1 MPVALE
7 GADKVPEKKA
17 GGTTVVGEGDEDRV
31 VEIHNQADF
40 DAALA
45 EAKNKLVVVEY
56 AASHS
61 RHSAKMYPSMVE
73 LSKQTEQVVC
83 LLVMGDESPETEALC
98 RAAGVEKVPYFTFYK
113 NGEKIHEE
121 QGVDPEMLMADVI
134 YYGEND
140 APVQQLK
147 SIADVEGLL
156 QEHAK
161 DGKLVVIDV
170 SLKSCGPCVK
180 VYPTVL
186 KLSRQ
191 MGQAVIFARLFGDE
205 TQDTGNFM
213 KRMGVVEVPTFLFIR
228 DGKLCGRYVGSG
240 RGELIGEVLRYQ
252 GVRVTY

>member
-1 MPVALE
+1 M
-7 GADKVPEKKA
+7 
-17 GGTTVVGEGDEDRV
+17 GEGDEDRV
-31 VEIHNQADF
+31 VEIHTKVDF
-40 DAALA
+40 DAALRD
-45 EAKNKLVVVEY
+45 AKNKLVVVEY

-61 RHSAKMYPSMVE
+61 RNSARMYPSMVE

-98 RAAGVEKVPYFTFYK
+98 RAASIEKVPYFVFYK
-113 NGEKIHEE
+113 NGQKVHEE
-121 QGVDPEMLMADVI
+121 QGVDPEMLIADVF
-134 YYGEND
+134 YYGDND

-156 QEHAK
+156 QAHSA

-186 KLSRQ
+186 KLSKK
-191 MGQAVIFARLFGDE
+191 MGETAVFARLFGDE
-205 TQDTGNFM
+205 STDTGSFM
-213 KRMGVVEVPTFLFIR
+213 KKMGVVEVPTFLFIR

-240 RGELIGEVLRYQ
+240 RGELIGEVLRYS